1 MAKRFWVGAGMACA
15 MLASPLAAA
24 EITLTPV
31 EVVELK
37 SLYGRVESRFVA
49 PGRSRIGGT
58 LTELTVSEGSM
69 VTAGQVIGRVVDP
82 KLESQ
87 LLAADAQISAAKSQ
101 LANAES
107 ELARY
112 EELMARGAT
121 TVQKVDQVRTT
132 VEVARDGVTQVEAA
146 QAVAARQISEGEVLA
161 PADGRVLTVPARV
174 GAVMMAGETV
184 ATIAG
189 GGVFLRLALPE
200 RHAEGLVIGALV
212 AMEGGG
218 AGKIEKV
225 YPQIEEG
232 RVIVDV
238 AVDGLSDAFIDKRV
252 LVQVPIGSRQV
263 LAVPAGAIE
272 TRAGLDLVQIKGAE
286 GPVEVVVVPGGVV
299 ETAEGP
305 RVEILTGLRAGDKV
319 IVP

>member
-1 MAKRFWVGAGMACA
+1 MAKRFWVWAGMAFA
-15 MLASPLAAA
+15 MLANPLAAA
-24 EITLTPV
+24 EMTLTPV

-305 RVEILTGLRAGDKV
+305 RVEILTGLRAGDTV